1 MVDIHALVAYADNL
15 LQPHLFRDYAHNGL
29 QLSGKA
35 AIQTLVSGVSVNAAL
50 IDAAIMH
57 QADALLV
64 HHGIFWDK
72 APAVLTGVQR
82 DRVARLL
89 AHDIN
94 VLAYHLPLDAHATLG
109 NNVLLA
115 QAMGWQVDRTQALFN
130 QADLL
135 WLGQVDTMTTAAALS
150 LNLAHVLGQQ
160 PIHAPAGD
168 GRAIKRVAWCTGAAQ
183 DGLEAAAACGVDA
196 YISGE
201 ISERT
206 YHLARELSVHYFAV
220 GHHASETFGVQAL
233 GAKFAEHFGLQAI
246 FCDIPNPI

>member
-1 MVDIHALVAYADNL
+1 MADVHALVAYADSL
-15 LQPHLFRDYAHNGL
+15 LKPQLFRDYAHNGL
-29 QLSGKA
+29 QLSGKSN
-35 AIQTLVSGVSVNAAL
+35 IETIVSGVSVNAEL
-50 IDAAIMH
+50 IETAVAH
-57 QADALLV
+57 QADAILV
-64 HHGIFWDK
+64 HHGLFWDK
-72 APAVLTGVQR
+72 APGVLTGVLR

-94 VLAYHLPLDAHATLG
+94 VLAYHLPLDAHEVLG

-115 QAMGWQVDRTQALFN
+115 QAMGWQVDRSQPLFN
-130 QADLL
+130 QSDLL
-135 WLGQVDTMTTAAALS
+135 WLGYLDTVTAAEDLS
-150 LNLAHVLGQQ
+150 LSLTRVLGQS

-168 GRAIKRVAWCTGAAQ
+168 GRAIKRLAWCTGAAQ

-233 GAKFAEHFGLQAI
+233 GMKLAEHFGLQSI